1 MKEGLVL
8 ADRGASSPL
17 DRLAEAAAARAI
29 PPAADADR
37 VITEALLV
45 GRARAR
51 ATARRRARWT
61 SVLAAGGL
69 AVACALAWL
78 ASSEPPAPSPEPP
91 GTIEL
96 AAFGHRVEALAGARL
111 EALEADPARASW
123 RLELGAALFDVA
135 PSHARGGFE
144 VQTPDATVR
153 VRGTV
158 FAVSVEDAGT
168 RVEVYEGE
176 VEVRDRRGARVLGEG
191 ESYATHAS
199 VTTPRALAARGERA
213 ARRREARAGGPFEP
227 PALLIDSSDDHSS
240 DHHSSDDA
248 ASEERSSD
256 DAASDDHAIE
266 EETTTPAVTEAGDE
280 LAARADRAP
289 RALPPSSAAVNL
301 AALRAL
307 CARGEWARALDAMA
321 SARPPHAERGDW
333 AMLEGDAHRALGHTA
348 RAAGAYER
356 AAASLT
362 PTRAALAGFLAATQ
376 HERAAQPAAALTV
389 LERSHAAD
397 RGSPVEE
404 RALAM
409 RASLLARV
417 GRFEEAR
424 TAARAYLAAFPG
436 GEAIPR
442 MEALARGR

>member
-17 DRLAEAAAARAI
+17 DRLAEAAAARAV
-29 PPAADADR
+29 PPSADADR
-37 VITEALLV
+37 VIREALLV

-51 ATARRRARWT
+51 AAARRRARWA
-61 SVLAAGGL
+61 SAAGVL

-78 ASSEPPAPSPEPP
+78 ASSEQSAGSPEPP

-96 AAFGHRVEALAGARL
+96 AAFGHRVEALEGARI
-111 EALEADPARASW
+111 EALEADPERASW
-123 RLELGAALFDVA
+123 RLERGAALFDVA

-144 VQTPDATVR
+144 VETPDATVR

-176 VEVRDRRGARVLGEG
+176 VEVRDRRGAHVLGAG
-191 ESYATHAS
+191 ESYATQSS
-199 VTTPRALAARGERA
+199 VTTPRALASRGERA
-213 ARRREARAGGPFEP
+213 ARRREARARVPFEP
-227 PALLIDSSDDHSS
+227 AALPAAMPDDASE
-240 DHHSSDDA
+240 DA
-248 ASEERSSD
+248 ASED
-256 DAASDDHAIE
+256 
-266 EETTTPAVTEAGDE
+266 ETTPPPEVEAIDE
-280 LAARADRAP
+280 SGARVDRAP
-289 RALPPSSAAVNL
+289 RAVRSSAALDL

-348 RAAGAYER
+348 AAAGAYER
-356 AAASLT
+356 AAESLT

-376 HERAAQPAAALTV
+376 HERAAQPAPALTV
-389 LERSHAAD
+389 LEASHAAD

-417 GRFEEAR
+417 GRVEEAR

>member
-17 DRLAEAAAARAI
+17 DRLAEAAAARVV
-29 PPAADADR
+29 PPSADADG
-37 VITEALLV
+37 VIREALLV

-51 ATARRRARWT
+51 AAARRRARWA
-61 SVLAAGGL
+61 SAAGVLAAGL
-69 AVACALAWL
+69 AVACALVWI
-78 ASSEPPAPSPEPP
+78 ASSEQPAPSPEPP

-96 AAFGHRVEALAGARL
+96 AAFGHRVEALAGARI
-111 EALEADPARASW
+111 EALEADRERAWW
-123 RLELGAALFDVA
+123 RLERGAALFDVA

-144 VQTPDATVR
+144 VETPDATVR

-176 VEVRDRRGARVLGEG
+176 VEVRDRRGAHVLGAG
-191 ESYATHAS
+191 ESYATEPS
-199 VTTPRALAARGERA
+199 VTTPRALASRGERA
-213 ARRREARAGGPFEP
+213 ARRREVRGRVPFEP
-227 PALLIDSSDDHSS
+227 ATP
-240 DHHSSDDA
+240 DDA
-248 ASEERSSD
+248 SD
-256 DAASDDHAIE
+256 
-266 EETTTPAVTEAGDE
+266 EETTPLPEVEASDAIG
-280 LAARADRAP
+280 ARSDRAP
-289 RALPPSSAAVNL
+289 RAVPRSSVAIDL

-307 CARGEWARALDAMA
+307 CARGEWARALDAIA
-321 SARPPHAERGDW
+321 SARPPNAERGDW

-348 RAAGAYER
+348 EAAGAYER
-356 AAASLT
+356 AAESLT

-389 LERSHAAD
+389 LEASHAAD

-417 GRFEEAR
+417 GRVEEAR